1 MSLSEKPRDSATN
14 STLQFDPGLA
24 PPTRRKQSGC
34 KVICKYI
41 LWTIVLFVAG
51 SLLFFLASLG
61 RNFVNSTIRFAH
73 TSVYQNGTWEEVVAH
88 GKQNIVVRPLVDEE
102 QTFDIAITVW
112 VRRTE
117 EEQDSRLPAV
127 TEDIQRQSDS
137 EAEENER
144 DLREQAIYSGIAF
157 RKVQLKDKNVATEI
171 PLQIPTRVFLSENI
185 TTHDLRAS
193 VILIPN
199 SPSLLD
205 HVSNFSSWYPPT
217 VNRPRMR
224 NLESL
229 SPFDSSTA
237 DVSTL
242 DLHKEAI
249 DSFGLNINLVTLY
262 DSKDA
267 ASGNET
273 SSENIID
280 DFWTMGLDEAPE
292 PAPTTSCYAMNSS
305 SSDEIIRAKPS
316 HKKQP
321 YIKTRTQIRVSDETH
336 IFNRRAYVKKHKALK
351 AKACGFQPTKPDKP
365 LDFFQCNRTYTQNG
379 NWETVLHLQ
388 VPSSTNEEEYETQWA
403 YAPYLSS
410 LQIASG
416 FKDFV
421 RVPVTRQVCDQNA
434 TRAVAKLRENF
445 ADSDLEFMNITW
457 HLSFSGRKPNKLATA
472 EELDVLGPNP
482 ETNLTE
488 RQSQAA
494 HEKAELYNGIFGH
507 AFYPDAHPRR
517 KAILLATRLLISI
530 PISVLKLMYWSSRTS
545 SVHIS
550 IRGSW
555 ALAVSLILNS
565 LVEVLTKVAKADTS
579 KGWWSVV
586 TSLLFAAIFSWP
598 VPILMIRTVLPME
611 LLWPGLNEASF
622 TRRPW
627 FSFLSGKASH
637 RERASA
643 RLDSRTNKRIILL
656 VYPVVVLFWYFAHPV
671 HLFLI
676 PSTIP
681 ISETSDS
688 SRLHVAY
695 SFIAPLWLIGRACQV
710 ALNFRS
716 GIFAGD
722 YPSTVYLTLFNQ
734 LITFS
739 LLCPFLLGRDDSRLG
754 LNADQLF
761 DFALVAVSTWQAI
774 KLPRHKPELDVD
786 DEDSR

>member
-1 MSLSEKPRDSATN
+1 MSLLEKPRDSATN

-34 KVICKYI
+34 RIICKYI

-51 SLLFFLASLG
+51 SLLVLLADMG
-61 RNFVNSTIRFAH
+61 RDLVNSTIRFAH
-73 TSVYQNGTWEEVVAH
+73 TSVYQNETWEEVVAN
-88 GKQNIVVRPLVDEE
+88 GRQNIVVRPLVDEG
-102 QTFDIAITVW
+102 QTFDIVITVW

-117 EEQDSRLPAV
+117 EEQDSRLPAGAGD
-127 TEDIQRQSDS
+127 TQHQSDS
-137 EAEENER
+137 EAVKNQWNSH
-144 DLREQAIYSGIAF
+144 EQAIYSGVAF
-157 RKVQLKDKNVATEI
+157 RKVQLKDKNVAAEI
-171 PLQIPTRVFLSENI
+171 PLQIPTRVF
-185 TTHDLRAS
+185 
-193 VILIPN
+193 
-199 SPSLLD
+199 
-205 HVSNFSSWYPPT
+205 PPF
-217 VNRPRMR
+217 N
-224 NLESL
+224 
-229 SPFDSSTA
+229 SSTA
-237 DVSTL
+237 DISTL
-242 DLHKEAI
+242 VLHDEAI
-249 DSFGLNINLVTLY
+249 DSFGLNIDLVTLY

-292 PAPTTSCYAMNSS
+292 PAPTASCYAMDNS

-321 YIKTRTQIRVSDETH
+321 YIKTRTQIRVSDQTH

-351 AKACGFQPTKPDKP
+351 AKACGFQPNKPDKP
-365 LDFFQCNRTYTQNG
+365 LDFDQCNRTYAQNG

-388 VPSSTNEEEYETQWA
+388 VPSSTNEGEYETQWA

-410 LQIASG
+410 LQSASG

-421 RVPVTRQVCDQNA
+421 RVPVTRQVCDQNV
-434 TRAVAKLRENF
+434 TRAAAKLREYFVNT
-445 ADSDLEFMNITW
+445 DQEFMNVTW
-457 HLSFSGRKPNKLATA
+457 HLSFTGRKPNKLVTA
-472 EELDVLGPNP
+472 ERFRMLTPNP
-482 ETNLTE
+482 EANHTE
-488 RQSQAA
+488 HYMQSTYEQ
-494 HEKAELYNGIFGH
+494 AELYNGVFGH

-565 LVEVLTKVAKADTS
+565 LVEVLTKVAKEDTN
-579 KGWWSVV
+579 KDWWSAV

-643 RLDSRTNKRIILL
+643 RLDSRINKRIILL
-656 VYPVVVLFWYFAHPV
+656 GYPALVLLWYFASPSR
-671 HLFLI
+671 LFLI
-676 PSTIP
+676 PSTMP
-681 ISETSDS
+681 LAETTDTTLWDS
-688 SRLHVAY
+688 AY
-695 SFIAPLWLIGRACQV
+695 QFIVPLWLIGRACQV

-716 GIFAGD
+716 GIFAGN
-722 YPSTVYLTLFNQ
+722 YPSTIYLALFNQ
-734 LITFS
+734 LITLS
-739 LLCPFLLGRDDSRLG
+739 LLSPFLLGRDDSRLG
-754 LNADQLF
+754 LNASQLC
-761 DFALVAVSTWQAI
+761 DFVLVAVSTWQAI